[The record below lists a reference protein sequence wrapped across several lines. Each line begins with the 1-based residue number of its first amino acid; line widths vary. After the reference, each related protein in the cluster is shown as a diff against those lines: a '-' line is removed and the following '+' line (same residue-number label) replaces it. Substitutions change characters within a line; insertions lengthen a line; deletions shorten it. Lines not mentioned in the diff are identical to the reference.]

1 LRNWTQGNWV
11 NGTKNPA
18 GQPSIY
24 GANFQAITF
33 AQQNYGYLDGVG
45 TPSPELAAAFDAADS
60 RLGTFLD
67 DLANARVQ
75 HSTLVLIGSK
85 QGQGPIDPKTLVVT
99 DPQTVID
106 GANVPVAYF
115 VGEDGGIVIDFPPF
129 LPISELTFFRCGSKI
144 LPRPQQQKPISS
156 PTAA

>member
-1 LRNWTQGNWV
+1 LITGSALRNWTQGNWV

-45 TPSPELAAAFDAADS
+45 TPSPELAATFDVADS

-106 GANVPVAYF
+106 GAGVPVA
-115 VGEDGGIVIDFPPF
+115 
-129 LPISELTFFRCGSKI
+129 FFTH
-144 LPRPQQQKPISS
+144 QKPIPQPSGFLRHDNLKLHQKLQ
-156 PTAA
+156 TLAQ